1 MVKNTE
7 KLRVLVLE
15 DSVLDYEL
23 LCEQLTDAGYD
34 LLVKRVETE
43 KDFRHSLLEGCY
55 DIILSDFTLPAFNA
69 FAALKISNELCPQV
83 PFICVSGSI
92 GEETAIDL
100 LKQGAVDYVLKD
112 RPGRVPFAVKRAL
125 EDAQEKVEHQKA
137 LQAIKESE
145 LSYRELFNG
154 MNETIWVI
162 DLEGN
167 LVDMNQTAIKR
178 LGYSKDELLKIGL
191 KGIDAT
197 HSPEAIKTY
206 IDAMPIDKVQKF
218 ETTHKTKDGRVF
230 PVEIYSSLV
239 TYFGKRVILS
249 IAREITDRKR
259 AEQAQKTRMN
269 ELELFHKLTVGR
281 ELTMIDLKQEVNDL
295 LKELGREAKYKVV
308 K

>member
-1 MVKNTE
+1 MVKKGT

-15 DSVLDYEL
+15 DSELDYDL
-23 LCEQLTDAGYD
+23 LCEQLTDAGYELD
-34 LLVKRVETE
+34 SERVETE
-43 KDFRHSLLEGCY
+43 RDFRQSLTDECY
-55 DIILSDFTLPAFNA
+55 DIILSDFSLPGFDAYG
-69 FAALKISNELCPQV
+69 ALKISNELCPQV

-92 GEETAIDL
+92 GEETAIEL
-100 LKQGAVDYVLKD
+100 LKQGAMDYVLKD
-112 RPGRVPFAVKRAL
+112 KPGRLPFSVKRAL
-125 EDAQEKVEHQKA
+125 EDACEKMEHQKA

-154 MNETIWVI
+154 MNETIWII

-167 LVDMNQTAIKR
+167 LVDMNQTAVNR
-178 LGYSKDELLKIGL
+178 LGYSKEELLKIGL

-197 HSPEAIKTY
+197 HSPEAIKKY
-206 IDAMPIDKVQKF
+206 IDTMPVDKVQNF

-259 AEQAQKTRMN
+259 AEEAQKTRMN

-295 LKELGREAKYKVV
+295 LKELGREPKYKVV